1 MLSINVA
8 STGPTLGPIIPG
20 IAGTYD
26 ASVTATLTSTTGN
39 ATLSIADADSGT
51 GRLTNG
57 TTELSSAL
65 QVRATNAANP
75 NTAFTNLRGL
85 TNPVALLSYSTAL
98 ANEPVT
104 ITVRQ
109 TIAAT
114 QALTAGRVH
123 QVASC
128 SSCRPTTPRRD
139 GGVTRARPARG

>member
-1 MLSINVA
+1 MLSINLA
-8 STGPTLGPIIPG
+8 TTGPTLGPIIPG
-20 IAGTYD
+20 IAATYD
-26 ASVTATLTSTTGN
+26 ASVTATLTSSTGN

-75 NTAFTNLRGL
+75 NTTFTNLRGL
-85 TNPVALLSYSTAL
+85 TNPVALLSYNTAL

-114 QALTAGRVH
+114 QALTAGAYTKSV
-123 QVASC
+123 VFILST
-128 SSCRPTTPRRD
+128 TTP
-139 GGVTRARPARG
+139 